1 MRRSMHSD
9 DEIAFMLQEVERG
22 AAVEDIC
29 RTANVSLRTF
39 YRWKRRLGALPPTSV
54 RRMRELED
62 ENRQLRRLLSRLTQ
76 LGERQVLDKPAATPS
91 PQTPFV
97 RVVEPMASTPRSVV
111 RGSAAYR
118 ICRTRR

>member
-76 LGERQVLDKPAATPS
+76 LGEHQVLEKPVAAAP
-91 PQTPFV
+91 PQTPFI
-97 RVVEPMASTPRSVV
+97 RVADPVASTLRPVA

-118 ICRTRR
+118 ICRTTR

>member
-1 MRRSMHSD
+1 MHSD